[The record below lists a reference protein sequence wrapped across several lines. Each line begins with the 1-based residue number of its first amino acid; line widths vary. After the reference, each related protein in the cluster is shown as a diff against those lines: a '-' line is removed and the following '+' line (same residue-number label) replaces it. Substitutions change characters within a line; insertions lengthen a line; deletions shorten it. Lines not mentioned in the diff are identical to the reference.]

1 MRRIARWL
9 FSHLSS
15 KSALGAAL
23 ALLTS
28 ATLASAQDSHKDE
41 RFGFKVKVP
50 RGWEQIPL
58 RSDEKWIVGRYRSPK
73 AETTVDP
80 TTGYA
85 LRHNPELQIVAL
97 PHRKASPRKP
107 ETEPKP
113 EGEGTT
119 TGTGT
124 EAKKPAP
131 EKFYRD
137 YQAFM
142 KETYGRGHFVDKEES
157 GTHAGLPV
165 TKIEIKAER
174 DVYEAEMR
182 VFAWVFETELAD
194 VAVQVEIMA
203 DSQRELRSTID
214 GVLKS
219 FTVIP
224 RTQPLEEA
232 GATEAGFLSAH
243 ELAKL
248 TPAERKEKKIEAQ
261 RLEWERTTKDLP
273 EGWSASVIDGVCV
286 VSHVEPAF
294 GKKVVEQINAM
305 YAWLDVTFPE
315 VGKFEYARPPIVRI
329 CASSEEESVFR
340 GGGSGWYWDG
350 GTQLVTHKDSQD
362 WWDFEWDYI
371 GSRTLQ
377 VWFQERDPEV
387 WGGLP
392 RWLAIGL
399 NDVASG
405 ARMKSGKLVFDQGDN
420 KKWWWREEAPDLD
433 ENAISIKT
441 LLTLSRDDF
450 DGFLK
455 RDDWKI
461 WWQTVALT
469 RFFVEARSKKT
480 RQILTDYMTN
490 LHQVL
495 SELEAQDDGGKEKAP
510 PKNEAEEEALFKK
523 KQEWLK
529 ARERAILDQSLAR
542 TFPGWTSADWKSLD
556 REFRRSL

>member
-1 MRRIARWL
+1 MGRIARWL
-9 FSHLSS
+9 FSLLSIES
-15 KSALGAAL
+15 VLCTLAL
-23 ALLTS
+23 AFCT
-28 ATLASAQDSHKDE
+28 APVSAQDVHKDE
-41 RFGFKVKVP
+41 RLGFKVKVP

-73 AETTVDP
+73 AEGIVDP
-80 TTGYA
+80 TTGYQI
-85 LRHNPELQIVAL
+85 RHNPELQIVAL
-97 PHRKASPRKP
+97 PRKKAQPKKP
-107 ETEPKP
+107 ETEAKP
-113 EGEGTT
+113 EEAGAS
-119 TGTGT
+119 T
-124 EAKKPAP
+124 EAKKPEP
-131 EKFYRD
+131 EKFYRSYQD
-137 YQAFM
+137 YM
-142 KETYGRGHFVDKEES
+142 KENYGRGHFVDKEES
-157 GTHAGLPV
+157 ATFAGLLV

-182 VFAWVFETELAD
+182 VFAWVFETEVAD
-194 VAVQVEIMA
+194 IAVQVEIIA
-203 DSQRELRSTID
+203 DAQKELRSTID

-219 FTVIP
+219 FAVIP
-224 RTQPLEEA
+224 RTQPFEEA
-232 GATEAGFLSAH
+232 GASEAAGYLSSH

-273 EGWSASVIDGVCV
+273 AGWNASVIDGVCV

-294 GKKVVEQINAM
+294 GKKVVDQINAM

-329 CASSEEESVFR
+329 CAGSEEESAFR
-340 GGGSGWYWDG
+340 GGSSGWYWDG

-377 VWFQERDPEV
+377 IWFQERDPEI

-392 RWLAIGL
+392 RWLSIGL
-399 NDVASG
+399 NEVAGG

-420 KKWWWREEAPDLD
+420 KKWWWREETPNLD
-433 ENAISIKT
+433 EDAISIKT
-441 LLTLSRDDF
+441 LLTLSREDF
-450 DGFLK
+450 DGFLQ

-461 WWQTVALT
+461 YWQTVALT
-469 RFFVEARSKKT
+469 RYFVEARSKKT
-480 RQILTDYMTN
+480 RQILTDYMTS

-495 SELEAQDDGGKEKAP
+495 GELEAKDGKDKEKEKA
-510 PKNEAEEEALFKK
+510 PKNEAEEEALFKR

-529 ARERAILDQSLAR
+529 SRERAILDQSLAR
-542 TFPGWTSADWKSLD
+542 AFPGWTPADWKNLD